1 MTKNPLASH
10 HLDLKYKQSSS
21 PPSVL
26 PQLSIFRCKFF
37 WQRPVVGMVTSQV
50 SITIPNYCFS
60 HNISYLPRQFV
71 TPSLAAPLPVIV
83 QIFYILFQPPNLVGL
98 YPSSLPVF
106 SCRLIVLF
114 VPTNRTL
121 LISWGLDQLIL
132 LFKYNNNIDN
142 LLGLI
147 NRTIAKYRFIFQV
160 YYIIII

>member
-1 MTKNPLASH
+1 
-10 HLDLKYKQSSS
+10 
-21 PPSVL
+21 
-26 PQLSIFRCKFF
+26 
-37 WQRPVVGMVTSQV
+37 MVTSQV

-83 QIFYILFQPPNLVGL
+83 QIFYILFQPPNPAGL

-121 LISWGLDQLIL
+121 VISCGWDQLIL
-132 LFKYNNNIDN
+132 LYKYNNNIDN
-142 LLGLI
+142 LPANWADQSHLCTELI
-147 NRTIAKYRFIFQV
+147 HFSGTIFLLFLDKY
-160 YYIIII
+160 

>member
-1 MTKNPLASH
+1 MTSE
-10 HLDLKYKQSSS
+10 
-21 PPSVL
+21 
-26 PQLSIFRCKFF
+26 
-37 WQRPVVGMVTSQV
+37 V
-50 SITIPNYCFS
+50 SITICNYCFS

-83 QIFYILFQPPNLVGL
+83 QIFYILFQPPNLAGL

-106 SCRLIVLF
+106 SDRLIVLF

-121 LISWGLDQLIL
+121 VISCGSDQLIL

-147 NRTIAKYRFIFQV
+147 NRTIAKYRFIFQFLLFKSDIGQIFKV
-160 YYIIII
+160 GNLFHNKLFIHVMITIFRDEN

>member
-1 MTKNPLASH
+1 
-10 HLDLKYKQSSS
+10 
-21 PPSVL
+21 
-26 PQLSIFRCKFF
+26 
-37 WQRPVVGMVTSQV
+37 MVTSQV

-147 NRTIAKYRFIFQV
+147 NRTIAKYRFIFQFLLFKSDIGQILKLAIFF
-160 YYIIII
+160 IINCSFMS